1 MNYVK
6 HFLKGQWLRR
16 AAAYMVDPA
25 KMKWL
30 VGRVRQY
37 CGKEGL
43 AKVRD
48 HLSLLAD
55 MASDITGGR
64 YTGYGKGNFLFAVAA
79 LIYVVSPLDLVP
91 DFLIGLGLLDD
102 VAIVGWAM
110 SCLKDEV
117 DKYQA
122 FRAEQSTSEPP
133 AETTAATEC

>member
-6 HFLKGQWLRR
+6 HFLKGDWLRK
-16 AAAYMVDPA
+16 AAACVADPA

-30 VGRVRQY
+30 VGRVRQC
-37 CGKEGL
+37 CGKDGL

-64 YTGYGKGNFLFAVAA
+64 YNGYSKGNFLFAVAA

-110 SCLKDEV
+110 SRLKDEV
-117 DKYQA
+117 DKYQS
-122 FRAEQSTSEPP
+122 FKSEQSALEPSSE
-133 AETTAATEC
+133 TAVSTRR

>member
-6 HFLKGQWLRR
+6 HFLKGQWLRK
-16 AAAYMVDPA
+16 AAEYMVDPA

-43 AKVRD
+43 AAVRD

-55 MASDITGGR
+55 MASDITKGR
-64 YTGYGKGNFLFAVAA
+64 YTDYSKGNFLLAVAA

-91 DFLIGLGLLDD
+91 DFLIVLGLLDD

-110 SCLKDEV
+110 SRLKTEV

-122 FRAEQSTSEPP
+122 FVAEKTAAEPP
-133 AETTAATEC
+133 AEVAVAAE

>member
-6 HFLKGQWLRR
+6 HFLKGQWLRK
-16 AAAYMVDPA
+16 AAKYMLDPA

-43 AKVRD
+43 AAVRD

-55 MASDITGGR
+55 MASDITKGR
-64 YTGYGKGNFLFAVAA
+64 YTDYSKGNFLLAVAA

-91 DFLIGLGLLDD
+91 DFLIVLGLLDD

-110 SCLKDEV
+110 SRLKTEV

-122 FRAEQSTSEPP
+122 FVAEKAAVEPP
-133 AETTAATEC
+133 VEVAVAAE

>member
-6 HFLKGQWLRR
+6 HFLKGQWLRK
-16 AAAYMVDPA
+16 AAEYMVDPA

-43 AKVRD
+43 AAVRD

-55 MASDITGGR
+55 MASDITKGR
-64 YTGYGKGNFLFAVAA
+64 YTDYSKGNFLLAVAA

-91 DFLIGLGLLDD
+91 DFLIVLGLLDD

-110 SCLKDEV
+110 SRLKTEV

-122 FRAEQSTSEPP
+122 FVAEKAAVEPP
-133 AETTAATEC
+133 VEVAVAAE

>member
-6 HFLKGQWLRR
+6 HFLKGQWLRK
-16 AAAYMVDPA
+16 AAEYMLDPA

-43 AKVRD
+43 AAVRD

-55 MASDITGGR
+55 MASDITKGR
-64 YTGYGKGNFLFAVAA
+64 YTDYSKGNFLLAVAA

-91 DFLIGLGLLDD
+91 DFLIVLGLLDD

-110 SCLKDEV
+110 SRLKTEV

-122 FRAEQSTSEPP
+122 FAAEKAASEPP
-133 AETTAATEC
+133 VEVAVAAE

>member
-6 HFLKGQWLRR
+6 HFLKGQWLRK
-16 AAAYMVDPA
+16 AAEYMVDPA

-43 AKVRD
+43 AAVRD

-55 MASDITGGR
+55 MASDITKGR
-64 YTGYGKGNFLFAVAA
+64 YTDYSKGNFLLAVAA

-91 DFLIGLGLLDD
+91 DFLIVLGLLDD

-110 SCLKDEV
+110 SRLKTEV
-117 DKYQA
+117 DKYQV
-122 FRAEQSTSEPP
+122 FVAEKAAVEPP
-133 AETTAATEC
+133 VEVAVAAE

>member
-6 HFLKGQWLRR
+6 HFLKGQWLRK
-16 AAAYMVDPA
+16 AAEYIVDPA

-43 AKVRD
+43 AAVRD

-55 MASDITGGR
+55 MASDITKGR
-64 YTGYGKGNFLFAVAA
+64 YTDYSKGNFLLAVAA

-91 DFLIGLGLLDD
+91 DFLIVLGLLDD

-110 SCLKDEV
+110 SRLKTEV

-122 FRAEQSTSEPP
+122 FVAEKAAAEPP
-133 AETTAATEC
+133 VEVAVAAE

>member
-6 HFLKGQWLRR
+6 HFLKGQWLRK
-16 AAAYMVDPA
+16 AAEYMVDPA

-43 AKVRD
+43 AAVRD

-55 MASDITGGR
+55 MASDITKGR
-64 YTGYGKGNFLFAVAA
+64 YTDYSKGNFLLAVAA

-91 DFLIGLGLLDD
+91 DFLIVLGLLDD

-110 SCLKDEV
+110 SRLKTEV

-122 FRAEQSTSEPP
+122 FAAEKAASEPP
-133 AETTAATEC
+133 VEVAVAAE

>member
-6 HFLKGQWLRR
+6 HFLKGQWLRK
-16 AAAYMVDPA
+16 AAEYMVDPA

-43 AKVRD
+43 AAVRC

-55 MASDITGGR
+55 MASDITKGR
-64 YTGYGKGNFLFAVAA
+64 YTDYSKGNFLLAVAA

-91 DFLIGLGLLDD
+91 DFLIVLGLLDD

-110 SCLKDEV
+110 SRLKTEV

-122 FRAEQSTSEPP
+122 FVTKKAAAEPP
-133 AETTAATEC
+133 AEVAVAAD

>member
-6 HFLKGQWLRR
+6 HFLKGQWLRK
-16 AAAYMVDPA
+16 AAEYMVDPA

-43 AKVRD
+43 AAVRD

-55 MASDITGGR
+55 MASDITKGR
-64 YTGYGKGNFLFAVAA
+64 YTDYSKGNFLLAVAA

-91 DFLIGLGLLDD
+91 DFLIVLGLLDD

-110 SCLKDEV
+110 SRLKTEV

-122 FRAEQSTSEPP
+122 FVAKKAASEPP
-133 AETTAATEC
+133 VEVAVAAD

>member
-6 HFLKGQWLRR
+6 HFLKGQWLRK
-16 AAAYMVDPA
+16 AAEYMVDPA

-43 AKVRD
+43 AAVRD

-55 MASDITGGR
+55 MASDITKGR
-64 YTGYGKGNFLFAVAA
+64 YTDYSKGNFLLAVAA

-91 DFLIGLGLLDD
+91 DFLIVLGLLDD

-110 SCLKDEV
+110 S
-117 DKYQA
+117 
-122 FRAEQSTSEPP
+122 
-133 AETTAATEC
+133 

>member
-6 HFLKGQWLRR
+6 HFLKGQWLRK
-16 AAAYMVDPA
+16 AAEYMVDPA

-43 AKVRD
+43 AAVRD

-55 MASDITGGR
+55 MASDITKGR
-64 YTGYGKGNFLFAVAA
+64 YTDYSKGNFLLAVAA

-91 DFLIGLGLLDD
+91 DFLIVLGLLDD

-110 SCLKDEV
+110 SRLKTEV

-122 FRAEQSTSEPP
+122 FVAEKTAVEPP
-133 AETTAATEC
+133 AEVAVVAE

>member
-6 HFLKGQWLRR
+6 HFLKGQWLRK
-16 AAAYMVDPA
+16 AAEYMLDPA

-43 AKVRD
+43 AAVRD

-55 MASDITGGR
+55 MASDISGGR
-64 YTGYGKGNFLFAVAA
+64 YNRYSKGNFLFAVAA

-110 SCLKDEV
+110 SRLKTEV

-122 FRAEQSTSEPP
+122 FAAEKAAAEPP
-133 AETTAATEC
+133 AEVAVAAE

>member
-6 HFLKGQWLRR
+6 HFLKGQWLRK
-16 AAAYMVDPA
+16 AAEYIVDPA

-43 AKVRD
+43 AAVRD

-55 MASDITGGR
+55 MASDITKGR
-64 YTGYGKGNFLFAVAA
+64 YTDYSKGNFLLAVAA

-91 DFLIGLGLLDD
+91 DFLIVLGLLDD

-110 SCLKDEV
+110 SRLKTEV

-122 FRAEQSTSEPP
+122 FAAEKAASEPP
-133 AETTAATEC
+133 VEVAVAAE

>member
-6 HFLKGQWLRR
+6 HFLKGQWLRK
-16 AAAYMVDPA
+16 AAKYMLDPA

-43 AKVRD
+43 AAVRD

-55 MASDITGGR
+55 MASDITKGR
-64 YTGYGKGNFLFAVAA
+64 YTDYSKGNFLLAVAA

-91 DFLIGLGLLDD
+91 DFLIVLGLLDD

-110 SCLKDEV
+110 SRLKTEV

-122 FRAEQSTSEPP
+122 FVAEKTASEPP
-133 AETTAATEC
+133 AEVAVAAE